1 MEQTAHAPSMAPPAP
16 KPIPTPP
23 DFPVQWG
30 HPDEAMA
37 FWTRDLMHFGT
48 QITPLE
54 GEQFRRFMDLGFTS
68 AARQMD
74 LPVHFIARR
83 INTYYYQAL
92 VPFTTDHEEMEAI
105 GKRTEQTIG
114 GAIGRL
120 ADAWEQEY
128 LPEIQRYIAD
138 WDAFDLRGASLPQLV
153 VQLDTSV
160 ARVTRLMEM
169 HFQIA
174 IPMLLAMSLYDEL
187 YSDLFGG
194 EDKFAAYA
202 LLQGF
207 PNKTVEA
214 GHELWK
220 LSRLAVASDTVRRV
234 LEEDASADVIP
245 ALRQSDVGRAF
256 LAELQSYLEAYG
268 KRANTWFILS
278 ETPWIDDPTPVI
290 RTLKDYVGQTDH
302 DPDAENAALV
312 AEREKRLAEI
322 RAQLA
327 GYPEQVR
334 GQFEF
339 FLRAAQLSTVLQEDH
354 NFWIDYRGT
363 YELRR
368 VLMEVGRR
376 FAEAGV
382 IDAYDDI
389 LYLDY
394 DEIKAAADLPNRKQ
408 QALVAERKAEMAHFA
423 TIQPPFA
430 LGSEPPG
437 PPPDNPV
444 GRAIGKFFG
453 GPPQE
458 SLEPGTLKGNAGSKG
473 IVRGT
478 ARVIRSLAEA
488 GKLRQRD
495 ILVAETTAPA
505 WTPLFATAAAVVTD
519 TGGILSHCAVVARE
533 YMIPA
538 VVGIGMATHVI
549 QDGQLLEVDGTAGIV
564 RIINEA

>member
-1 MEQTAHAPSMAPPAP
+1 MEQTAHAPSMAPAAP

-23 DFPVQWG
+23 DFPVQWR

-37 FWTRDLMHFGT
+37 FWTRDLMHFGG
-48 QITPLE
+48 QIMPLE
-54 GEQFRRFMDLGFTS
+54 GEQFRRFMDIGFTS

-74 LPVHFIARR
+74 LPVHFIAQR
-83 INTYYYQAL
+83 INTYFYQAL
-92 VPFTTDHEEMEAI
+92 VPFTTDHDEMEAI
-105 GKRTEQTIG
+105 GKRSEQTIG
-114 GAIGRL
+114 AAIGRL
-120 ADAWEQEY
+120 PDAWQNEY

-138 WDAFDLRGASLPQLV
+138 WDAFDLRGASLPQLMEH
-153 VQLDTSV
+153 LDTSV
-160 ARVTRLMEM
+160 ERVTRLMEM

-187 YSDLFGG
+187 YADLFGG
-194 EDKFAAYA
+194 EDKFAAYQ

-207 PNKTVEA
+207 PNKSVEA

-220 LSRLAVASDTVRRV
+220 LSRRAVASDTVRRV
-234 LEEDASADVIP
+234 LEEESTADVIP
-245 ALRQSDVGRAF
+245 ALQQSDEGCAF
-256 LAELQSYLEAYG
+256 LGSLQSYLEAYG

-278 ETPWIDDPTPVI
+278 ETPWIDDPTPVV
-290 RTLKDYVGQTDH
+290 RTLKDYVGQKGH
-302 DPDAENAALV
+302 DPEAEVAALV

-327 GYPEQVR
+327 GYPELAR

-354 NFWIDYRGT
+354 NFWIDYRST

-368 VLMEVGRR
+368 VVMEVGRR
-376 FAEAGV
+376 FAEAGAL
-382 IDAYDDI
+382 DAASDI

-394 DEIKAAADLPNRKQ
+394 DEMKATAADLPNRKQ
-408 QALVAERKAEMAHFA
+408 QAVVAERKAEMARFA

-458 SLEPGTLKGNAGSKG
+458 SEEPGSLKGNAGSKG
-473 IVRGT
+473 VVRGT
-478 ARVIRSLAEA
+478 AKVIRSLAEA
-488 GKLRQRD
+488 GKLQQGD

-505 WTPLFATAAAVVTD
+505 WTPLFAIAAAVVTD

-549 QDGQLLEVDGTAGIV
+549 QDGQLLEVDGTEGIV
-564 RIINEA
+564 RVIG

>member
-1 MEQTAHAPSMAPPAP
+1 MEHTANAPLMAPPAP
-16 KPIPTPP
+16 KPIPTPS
-23 DFPVQWG
+23 DFPVTWG

-37 FWTRDLMHFGT
+37 FWTRDLMHFGG

-54 GEQFRRFMDLGFTS
+54 GEQLRRFMDIGFAS

-83 INTYYYQAL
+83 INTHYYQAL
-92 VPFTTDHEEMEAI
+92 VPSTTDHDEMEAI

-114 GAIGRL
+114 AAIGHL
-120 ADAWEQEY
+120 ADAWEHEY
-128 LPEIQRYIAD
+128 LPEIRRYMGD
-138 WDAFDLRGASLPQLV
+138 WEAFDLRGASLSQLMDH
-153 VQLDTSV
+153 LETSV

-174 IPMLLAMSLYDEL
+174 LPMLLAMSLYDEL
-187 YSDLFGG
+187 YADLFGG
-194 EDKFAAYA
+194 EDKFAAYT

-220 LSRLAVASDTVRRV
+220 LSRRAVASDTVRLV
-234 LEEDASADVIP
+234 LEAEATADVIP
-245 ALRQSDVGRAF
+245 ALQASDEGRAF
-256 LAELQSYLEAYG
+256 LGSLQSYLEAYG

-302 DPDAENAALV
+302 DPDAETAALV

-339 FLRAAQLSTVLQEDH
+339 FLRAAQLSTALQEDH
-354 NFWIDYRGT
+354 NFWIDYRST

-368 VLMEVGRR
+368 VVMEVGRR
-376 FAEAGV
+376 FAAAGAL
-382 IDAYDDI
+382 DAQEDV

-394 DEIKAAADLPNRKQ
+394 DEIKAAAADLANRKQ
-408 QALVAERKAEMAHFA
+408 QAAVAEHKAEMARFA

-437 PPPDNPV
+437 PPPDSPV
-444 GRAIGKFFG
+444 GRAIGRFFG

-458 SLEPGTLKGNAGSKG
+458 SPEPGTLKGNAGSKG
-473 IVRGT
+473 VVRGT
-478 ARVIRSLAEA
+478 AKVIRSLAEA
-488 GKLRQRD
+488 GKLRKGD
-495 ILVAETTAPA
+495 ILVAETTALA

-538 VVGIGMATHVI
+538 VVGVGMATHVI
-549 QDGQLLEVDGTAGIV
+549 QDGMTLEVDGTAGTV
-564 RIINEA
+564 RIIG